1 MAAFSQGLSWAN
13 FDLGVNLLGNNGDSN
28 TTEPTGNVTVAGTNG
43 TEDTDAADRR
53 RWSLDRRST
62 KSNAKDSNTKD
73 KSGKKHT
80 KEEKTSSDGC
90 GVQNLLAPVQVLVIC
105 SFLLLLVFCARSLT
119 VFVIT
124 RYIHKEQP
132 ATLLFPAW
140 SLPLPLFS
148 LFSLSSLSSSLS
160 LSLSLS
166 LSRHT
171 HAHARAHACAHARTR
186 THTRTHAHARTCAHT
201 RTHVHA
207 HAHTYIHTCTHAQ
220 TNKDTYAH
228 TCTHTQGRP
237 GISRTIPRALR
248 FRDGSNGVAMCSWS
262 GHWYTNYLFWSYAV
276 FGLSDFLHHETRGG
290 GKIELRRESK
300 AKFC

>member
-140 SLPLPLFS
+140 SLPLPLPLPLFS

-160 LSLSLS
+160 LSLSAHT
-166 LSRHT
+166 RTRTRTRMCTRTHT
-171 HAHARAHACAHARTR
+171 HAHAHARTR
-186 THTRTHAHARTCAHT
+186 THMRTHTHARACACAHI
-201 RTHVHA
+201 
-207 HAHTYIHTCTHAQ
+207 HTYMHTCTNKQRHIRTHMHTHAGKARYFSHN
-220 TNKDTYAH
+220 TSGSAI
-228 TCTHTQGRP
+228 QGWQQWRCNVLLVGP
-237 GISRTIPRALR
+237 LVYQL
-248 FRDGSNGVAMCSWS
+248 FVLVLCC
-262 GHWYTNYLFWSYAV
+262 FWSQRL
-276 FGLSDFLHHETRGG
+276 FTS
-290 GKIELRRESK
+290 
-300 AKFC
+300 